1 MPRPDELIT
10 WCAARLAPY
19 KVPGSVV
26 FAAALPRTSVGK
38 IAKARLRAQLR
49 PAAPE
54 SPPHRPQEDS

>member
-1 MPRPDELIT
+1 
-10 WCAARLAPY
+10 
-19 KVPGSVV
+19 VV

-49 PAAPE
+49 PASPE